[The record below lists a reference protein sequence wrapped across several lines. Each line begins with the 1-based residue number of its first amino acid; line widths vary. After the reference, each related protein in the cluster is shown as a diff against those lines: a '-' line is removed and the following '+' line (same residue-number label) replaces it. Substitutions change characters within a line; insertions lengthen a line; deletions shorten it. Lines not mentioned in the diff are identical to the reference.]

1 MFEFWESDS
10 QGHSAREQT
19 TSHDLPPGNLMKRRR
34 GLNRFSRMARGLKL
48 KNSNTTGAESAP
60 GAAIE
65 PEWLDLRH
73 LRAYAPV
80 SDRTLRSWIHD
91 PVDPLPAVR
100 VNGKI
105 FVRKSVF
112 DDWLEHHTIRSL
124 ASADI
129 DDIARDV
136 LERKSDGR

>member
-1 MFEFWESDS
+1 
-10 QGHSAREQT
+10 
-19 TSHDLPPGNLMKRRR
+19 
-34 GLNRFSRMARGLKL
+34 MARGLKL